1 MSTRGLIGFRYNDI
15 DKLAYNHFDSAPDML
30 GQRILKE
37 LSAVSDWDVVRE
49 RIGSLH
55 SIPETRKLDEHSSMA
70 ETEIRRHFPNLEYRR
85 EPRDFYDLYQP
96 LQGTLKPYLNG
107 ELMFM
112 PDASDFI
119 YNSLHCAWAY
129 IANLDEG
136 LFEVWRGHQ
145 AKSDSGENR
154 YGTEA
159 DRMGYYPCSKLIGY
173 DFDNLPH
180 PVSFLFDYAFYS
192 DNSGAAGRRP

>member
-1 MSTRGLIGFRYNDI
+1 MSTRGLIGFRYKEK
-15 DKLAYNHFDSAPDML
+15 DKLAYNHFDSDPDML
-30 GQRILKE
+30 GQRVLKE
-37 LSAVSDWDVVRE
+37 LRAVSDWDVVRE

-55 SIPETRKLDEHSSMA
+55 SIPETRKLDAHSSMA
-70 ETEIRRHFPNLEYRR
+70 ETEIRRHFPNLEYKT
-85 EPRDFYDLYQP
+85 EPKSFYDLYRP

-136 LFEVWRGHQ
+136 LFEVWKGAQ
-145 AKSDSGENR
+145 TKPDTDENR
-154 YGTEA
+154 YGQDR
-159 DRMGYYPCSKLIGY
+159 DRMGYCPCSMLIGY
-173 DFDNLPH
+173 HLDDLPE
-180 PVSFLFDYAFYS
+180 PVRFMGDYGFYCDLTGS
-192 DNSGAAGRRP
+192 SENRS